1 GPVMA
6 PRDARPKGPSRAAG
20 AVLAALVLLCFAAAC
35 QVPPATPEPGPSPT
49 APSATPTAPALLQP
63 PAQEQAAALLPQFLE
78 EATSLRE
85 ATRYAI
91 TATLMEEARLIV
103 GQASIYYTNTEAVPL
118 EELVLRLYPNLM
130 GADAA
135 LTLESSQV
143 GGRAVPPH
151 VRQDG
156 SAAHLPLDPPLP
168 PGRGITVTLSFRTH
182 VASHGARA
190 YGAFGVQGGI
200 WTLAG
205 FYPLVAVY
213 DEPGWNEEIPAEHG
227 DMVHSDIAFYRV
239 VWQAPEGYVL
249 AATGSVVGEDERDGT
264 HTWTLV
270 SGPVR
275 EFNLALSRDY
285 QVATREA
292 ASGVRLR
299 SFHLPERAAAGEATL
314 QYAQQAMD
322 LYESLFG
329 PYPYRELDLAEAEI
343 GAAGIEYPG
352 FILVAQ
358 SLYAREDPFLEFV
371 VAHEVAHQW
380 WYNLVGNDQV
390 EEPWLDEALANYSTV
405 LYFGRVHG
413 PDAADA
419 LLEAFR
425 QRYEDLVQQGRDA
438 PIAQPATAFS
448 PADYGPIVYQKGAL
462 FLDALR
468 AQMGDQAF
476 LALLRQY
483 QAQYRYRIAHG
494 RDFQRVA
501 ESVAGRDLGPFFSR
515 WLYGVRLPG
524 G

>member
-1 GPVMA
+1 MDTRAG
-6 PRDARPKGPSRAAG
+6 RPKRHAPTGG
-20 AVLAALVLLCFAAAC
+20 VALVALLLLAVAC

-49 APSATPTAPALLQP
+49 APSAPPTPTHLAPPQP
-63 PAQEQAAALLPQFLE
+63 PAPEQAAALLPQFQE
-78 EATSLRE
+78 DAASLGE

-91 TATLMEEARLIV
+91 TATLGEEARLIM
-103 GQASIYYTNTEAVPL
+103 GQVSIHYTNTEVVPL

-130 GADAA
+130 GADAT
-135 LTLESSQV
+135 LTLETSQV
-143 GGRAVPPH
+143 GGRAVRPSL
-151 VRQDG
+151 RQDG

-168 PGRGITVTLSFRTH
+168 PGRGITLTLSFRTQ
-182 VASHGARA
+182 VASHAARG
-190 YGAFGVQGGI
+190 YGAFGVRGHT

-213 DEPGWNEEIPAEHG
+213 DDTGWNEEIPAEHG

-249 AATGSVVGEDERDGT
+249 ASTGSVVQEGRKNGT
-264 HTWTLV
+264 HIWTLV

-285 QVATREA
+285 QVATRVA
-292 ASGVRLR
+292 ASGVHLR
-299 SFHLPERAAAGEATL
+299 SFHLPEHAAAGEAIL
-314 QYAQQAMD
+314 GYAQQALD
-322 LYESLFG
+322 LCEDLFG

-343 GAAGIEYPG
+343 EAAGIEYPG
-352 FILVAQ
+352 LILIAQ
-358 SLYAREDPFLEFV
+358 GLYAREDPFLEFV

-405 LYFGRVHG
+405 LYFERVHG
-413 PDAADA
+413 PEAAAA

-468 AQMGDQAF
+468 SRLGNQAF

-494 RDFQRVA
+494 RDFRRLA
-501 ESVAGRDLGPFFSR
+501 ESLAGQDLGPLFSR
-515 WLYGVRLPG
+515 WLYGARTPG